1 MSQDT
6 LQFKHSIGLLIWMI
20 ISQLIVATSII
31 EWFSL
36 VTDPVMIFAGYLGVG
51 RFLLLIFYPIYP
63 IVMIIGAWI
72 SYIRQKNWLAAVL
85 SGLSIAPN
93 VIFYIN
99 LIVVN

>member
-20 ISQLIVATSII
+20 ISQLFAVATII
-31 EWFSL
+31 WWLSAVL
-36 VTDPVMIFAGYLGVG
+36 SPDMIFAGYLGG
-51 RFLLLIFYPIYP
+51 FLFIFLFYPIYP

-72 SYIRQKNWLAAVL
+72 SYSRQKNWLAAVL

-93 VIFYIN
+93 VVLP
-99 LIVVN
+99 LISFLP